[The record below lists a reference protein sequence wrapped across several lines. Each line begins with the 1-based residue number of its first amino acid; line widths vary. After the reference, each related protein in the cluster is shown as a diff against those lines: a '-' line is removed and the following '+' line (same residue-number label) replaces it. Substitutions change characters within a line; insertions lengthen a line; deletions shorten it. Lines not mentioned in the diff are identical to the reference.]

1 MSSTE
6 SGESGGGSTGDS
18 DTSNEDTDDNSG
30 FLSSIIDRLGD
41 VAERIANLPTLLI
54 EGVVEG
60 IKSIFVPNVD
70 YIENKVQYLR
80 DEFLALGVGFYD
92 MSDIFNTEKPFAD
105 ITATIRGQE
114 VVLVNMDIADK
125 AVQEFRGIIRGFI
138 VLMIVIYNYNQFM
151 GFIGQQGLTLG
162 GVIVPLV
169 KGEKQ

>member
-1 MSSTE
+1 MSSIV
-6 SGESGGGSTGDS
+6 
-18 DTSNEDTDDNSG
+18 NK
-30 FLSSIIDRLGD
+30 LSD
-41 VAERIANLPTLLI
+41 VAEKIANLPTLLI
-54 EGVVEG
+54 EGIVEG
-60 IKSIFVPNVD
+60 IKSVFVPDVD
-70 YIENKVQYLR
+70 YIESKVQYLR

-92 MSDIFNTEKPFAD
+92 MSDIFNQEKPFTD

-138 VLMIVIYNYNQFM
+138 VLLLVIYNYNQFM